1 MAIQNPP
8 KEDTM
13 ATKRNVR
20 RSGTTQSIRQ
30 QFEAKLRRF
39 SREAPERRE
48 LAPLWKEIFGGDD
61 EILNEG
67 YAFLADIDRLVAE
80 MLEQIPAAQH
90 DAAITAIRE
99 QTAFVVASSLLA
111 IVRRAA
117 WAESQL
123 QHATGAATH

>member
-1 MAIQNPP
+1 
-8 KEDTM
+8 M

-20 RSGTTQSIRQ
+20 RSGTAQSIRQ

-90 DAAITAIRE
+90 DAAIAAIRE
-99 QTAFVVASSLLA
+99 RSAFKVGSALLA
-111 IVRRAA
+111 VVRRAA
-117 WAESQL
+117 WAEAAL
-123 QHATGAATH
+123 QSAAGTATA

>member
-1 MAIQNPP
+1 
-8 KEDTM
+8 
-13 ATKRNVR
+13 
-20 RSGTTQSIRQ
+20 
-30 QFEAKLRRF
+30 
-39 SREAPERRE
+39 
-48 LAPLWKEIFGGDD
+48 
-61 EILNEG
+61 
-67 YAFLADIDRLVAE
+67 

-90 DAAITAIRE
+90 DAAIAAIRE